1 MPEGCDLLEQRSD
14 QRDVIMPY
22 HLTATGVLNIAQ
34 RGRWRP
40 ETNPST
46 FISPHIC
53 LASMTSACISQ
64 SVLHELACRSDS
76 SLIDPLLPPT
86 NSSHTRIRSHLKFP
100 TPAAL
105 QMAASPDTRS
115 VLDQGVGACGWDEPR
130 VGSRGGQGRIPGSP
144 RTPKIGPGTP
154 QNRPPA
160 GPPEN
165 PQKPPKNK
173 TDLESGPMKPA
184 KIYIV

>member
-76 SLIDPLLPPT
+76 VTHRSSPPADKLI
-86 NSSHTRIRSHLKFP
+86 SHSHPARIRSSPH
-100 TPAAL
+100 PAAL

-115 VLDQGVGACGWDEPR
+115 VLVLGVGSCGWVVAQGQ
-130 VGSRGGQGRIPGSP
+130 VGWQDGRIPRS
-144 RTPKIGPGTP
+144 PGTP
-154 QNRPPA
+154 
-160 GPPEN
+160 
-165 PQKPPKNK
+165 
-173 TDLESGPMKPA
+173 ESGPDPPKWTPRGDPPKPPQNPP
-184 KIYIV
+184 KTKQTLNQDR

>member
-115 VLDQGVGACGWDEPR
+115 VLDQGVGACGWDRPR
-130 VGSRGGQGRIPGSP
+130 VRSWGGQVGFPGSVRDP
-144 RTPKIGPGTP
+144 EIR
-154 QNRPPA
+154 A
-160 GPPEN
+160 GPPKSTPRRDPPETPKN
-165 PQKPPKNK
+165 PPKTKQTLNQ
-173 TDLESGPMKPA
+173 DR
-184 KIYIV
+184 